1 MSTISSTDLEIFKKL
16 SNSEAVDIV
25 IDKNATSI
33 SEAIH
38 KAMETKLP
46 DDTDKDKATPSPT
59 PPSCSVKETDDP
71 PRSRHPSPKSPVS
84 VTVEK
89 RGILIEL
96 LNLEKRGF
104 KLTKVYTMDDDLQEM
119 TFELEKQNSCIN
131 SANTVAFLRDGL
143 KMTLTGV
150 EMGNKKFGPFLSLD
164 GWSDSICSDMSRY
177 DSCLD
182 KIVKTYW
189 RKSNM
194 NPVIELAFII
204 VGSMVSH
211 HFKNKFFGSP
221 DTKPSKPTT
230 SQSSTVRGGEAPVN
244 VGQTTGVIKRAT
256 LKKPNST
263 FGIF

>member
-1 MSTISSTDLEIFKKL
+1 MSNISSTDLDIYKKL
-16 SNSEAVDIV
+16 SNPEVVDIV
-25 IDKNATSI
+25 IEKNSSSI
-33 SEAIH
+33 SDAIH
-38 KAMETKLP
+38 KAMETTQHQ
-46 DDTDKDKATPSPT
+46 DTDTARPTTP
-59 PPSCSVKETDDP
+59 ETHGVPVDDHA
-71 PRSRHPSPKSPVS
+71 SINPSPKVSPVS
-84 VTVEK
+84 DTVEK
-89 RGILIEL
+89 RGMLIEL

-104 KLTKVYTMDDDLQEM
+104 KLTKSYSMDDDLQEM

-150 EMGNKKFGPFLSLD
+150 EMGNKKFGPFMSLD

-194 NPVIELAFII
+194 NPVVELAFLI

-211 HFKNKFFGSP
+211 HFKNKFFGPSEN
-221 DTKPSKPTT
+221 KPVKPTHSAAKSET
-230 SQSSTVRGGEAPVN
+230 PVVSTGGPP
-244 VGQTTGVIKRAT
+244 GPIKRTT

>member
-1 MSTISSTDLEIFKKL
+1 MSTISSTDLDIYKKL
-16 SNSEAVDIV
+16 SNTEVVDIV
-25 IDKNATSI
+25 IDKNSSSI
-33 SEAIH
+33 SDAIH
-38 KAMETKLP
+38 KAMEANPPP
-46 DDTDKDKATPSPT
+46 DTETACPTTPEPADTAA
-59 PPSCSVKETDDP
+59 DDHASI
-71 PRSRHPSPKSPVS
+71 RPSPKVSPVS
-84 VTVEK
+84 ETVEK
-89 RGILIEL
+89 RGLLIEL

-104 KLTKVYTMDDDLQEM
+104 KLTKSYTMDDDLQEM

-194 NPVIELAFII
+194 NPIIELAFII

-211 HFKNKFFGSP
+211 HFKNKFFGPSEN
-221 DTKPSKPTT
+221 KPSKPT
-230 SQSSTVRGGEAPVN
+230 QSVPQAKAETPAVT
-244 VGQTTGVIKRAT
+244 GQPGPTKRTT